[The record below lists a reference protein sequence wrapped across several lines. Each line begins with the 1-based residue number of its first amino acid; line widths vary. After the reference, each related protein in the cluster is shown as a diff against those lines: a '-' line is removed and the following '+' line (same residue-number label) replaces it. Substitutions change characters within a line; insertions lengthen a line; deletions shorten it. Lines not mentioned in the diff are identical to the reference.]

1 MINLSPS
8 HKKFFKIDSE
18 TNEEIELEHV
28 SEQNNLLFTSMKTIV
43 CIGDSIKIIDLDG
56 YEEIRKVK
64 QSSKELIRQKIV
76 LS

>member
-8 HKKFFKIDSE
+8 SKRFFKIDSE
-18 TNEEIELEHV
+18 KNEEIELEHV

-43 CIGDSIKIIDLDG
+43 CIGDSIKIIDVDG

-64 QSSKELIRQKIV
+64 QSSKEIFRQKIV
-76 LS
+76 FS

>member
-8 HKKFFKIDSE
+8 SKKFFKIDSE

-28 SEQNNLLFTSMKTIV
+28 SEQNNLLFMSMKTIV
-43 CIGDSIKIIDLDG
+43 CIGDSIKIIDIDG
-56 YEEIRKVK
+56 HEEIRKVK
-64 QSSKELIRQKIV
+64 QSSKEIFRQKIV

>member
-8 HKKFFKIDSE
+8 HKKFFKIDSK

-43 CIGDSIKIIDLDG
+43 CIGDSIKIIDVDG

-64 QSSKELIRQKIV
+64 QSGKEFLRQKIV
-76 LS
+76 L